1 MIHTTLPLSYIGTYE
16 EDIKLGY
23 GVGIPSDRY
32 IYRDDVLD
40 SIHHRRSPEYHP
52 DKSYLIKNKNLNLIL
67 SGAWEFEWSWEE
79 GDFTEEQID
88 TFMAEPLIQPNAT
101 IFKDFANNK
110 VTINVSNA
118 DIEMDSWGVYRQ
130 SWVLASKTAKITSKS
145 NNGGILCIALL
156 NNSFDSYNIESRTI
170 EPGTATTIE
179 KVGSEV
185 CYFLLSSDLTKDGNT
200 LEPFKMYKLTSDSIS
215 VANTG
220 VDRTRIIRISK

>member
-16 EDIKLGY
+16 DAIKLGY
-23 GVGIPSDRY
+23 GIGIPSDRY
-32 IYRDDVLD
+32 IYRDDILD
-40 SIHHRRSPEYHP
+40 SIHHGRSPEYHP

-67 SGAWEFEWSWEE
+67 SGSWEFEWSWEE

-101 IFKDFANNK
+101 ILKDFANNK

-145 NNGGILCIALL
+145 NNGCILCIALL
-156 NNSFDSYNIESRTI
+156 NNSFDSYNVESRTI